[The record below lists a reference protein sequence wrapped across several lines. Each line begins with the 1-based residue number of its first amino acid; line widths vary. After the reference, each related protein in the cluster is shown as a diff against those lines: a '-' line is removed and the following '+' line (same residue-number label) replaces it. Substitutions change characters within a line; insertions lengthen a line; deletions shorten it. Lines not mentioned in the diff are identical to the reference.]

1 MIRTKLVLLATV
13 ALMVACAPDNWT
25 DQHGKRIEQ
34 QSLTS
39 RWLVVNY
46 WAEWCGP
53 CREEIPELNA
63 LSIERPDVAVVGINF
78 DGLTGEQLREVS
90 DQMNIRFPV
99 LEHEFAAAMGLAKPA
114 VIPTTYLFAPGGQQ
128 TAALQGPQTAEA
140 LLSVIEGR
148 SEQP

>member
-1 MIRTKLVLLATV
+1 MIKIKLLLLATV
-13 ALMVACAPDNWT
+13 ALMVACAPDYWT

-78 DGLTGEQLREVS
+78 DALTGEQLREVS

-99 LEHEFAAAMGLAKPA
+99 LGQDFAAAMDLAKPA
-114 VIPTTYLFAPGGQQ
+114 VIPTTYIIAPGGDQ
-128 TAALQGPQTAEA
+128 TVALQGPQTADA
-140 LLSVIEGR
+140 LLSVIEEG

>member
-1 MIRTKLVLLATV
+1 MIKSRSLLLVASTLV
-13 ALMVACAPDNWT
+13 AACAPDYWT

-78 DGLTGEQLREVS
+78 DALKGEQLREVS
-90 DQMNIRFPV
+90 YQMNIRFPV
-99 LEHEFAAAMGLAKPA
+99 LGQDFAEAMDLAKPA
-114 VIPTTYLFAPGGQQ
+114 VIPTTYVIAPGGEQVVS
-128 TAALQGPQTAEA
+128 LQGPQTVEA
-140 LLSVIEGR
+140 LLSVIEG
-148 SEQP
+148 SSAQP